1 MNLHTFHLDLIMPDA
16 CLTIV
21 QVRIFFFAL
30 LSVGLTDDVESLG
43 DRFGMAAVLVIAAD
57 DGRHVGFHAAHF
69 CNVLL
74 LLSEGL
80 FLAIDSLDESAKY
93 WLVAS
98 RRSGFRCKR

>member
-30 LSVGLTDDVESLG
+30 RSVGVTDYVESLG
-43 DRFGMAAVLVIAAD
+43 GRFGMAAVLVIAAD
-57 DGRHVGFHAAHF
+57 DGRNVGFHAAHS

-74 LLSEGL
+74 IEGL
-80 FLAIDSLDESAKY
+80 FLAINSLDESAKY
-93 WLVAS
+93 WFVAS
-98 RRSGFRCKR
+98 QRSGFRCKR